1 MSAPARRAA
10 VTAVAVLATTL
21 LAVTPAQAEPEGG
34 TKALRDALAA
44 ASQGYQD
51 ARTAI
56 DNAKKREAEL
66 SEQVTASQAKVADL
80 TAAVG
85 RLAAAQYRGGSTAQ
99 LEVLLSSGSPDSFLE
114 SAATVRYLSERD
126 GAQVSALKAAQATL
140 ARQRKDLDAAI
151 IEQETQLKEL
161 RKRQDEALKALRSAG
176 GGDPTLGFGD
186 LPANAAPAPRNPDG
200 SLPSESCSVKDPTTS
215 GCLTPRTLHAYEETK
230 KAGFDHYVSCYR
242 SMEDGGEHPRG
253 RACDWAAA
261 PNGFGGQASGA
272 DKDYGNRLAAWY
284 IANADR
290 LGVLYVIWFRQIWMP
305 GTGWRS
311 YFGSGDP
318 SAEHTNHVH
327 LSIR

>member
-1 MSAPARRAA
+1 MA
-10 VTAVAVLATTL
+10 VIILATTL
-21 LAVTPAQAEPEGG
+21 VATTPARAEPEGG

-56 DNAKKREAEL
+56 ANAKKRETEL
-66 SEQVTASQAKVADL
+66 SDQITASQAKVAEL
-80 TAAVG
+80 SVIVG
-85 RLAAAQYRGGSTAQ
+85 RLAAAQYRGGSTSQ
-99 LEVLLSSGSPDSFLE
+99 LQVLLSSGSPESFLD

-140 ARQRKDLDAAI
+140 AQQRKDLDAAI
-151 IEQETQLKEL
+151 LEQENQLKEL

-200 SLPSESCSVKDPTTS
+200 SFPSEGCSVKDPTTS